1 MPMSAFPESG
11 VWLKG
16 NFHSHTTLSDG
27 SLSPEEQIR
36 RYTVQGYDFLAITD
50 HNAMYDRLEWNEGI
64 VMLPAWERD
73 ISYVEKVKC
82 THIIGL
88 FGSWTPSNSEFK
100 RPKGDKEIM
109 DDQMLIDEMRGD
121 GNVFISIAHPAWSRM
136 EPEELLALERYDAIE
151 VFNTGVEC
159 LCHEGHAEYL
169 WDYLLRRGKRVLGV
183 ACDDTHGHTVKDD
196 HFGGWVM
203 VKAQACDRRSIVEAM
218 VGGHFYS
225 SSGPTIHDWGIDDA
239 GNAYLTTSLCR
250 EVHYI
255 TYPARGKS
263 FTGYLTETR
272 YELKGGEAYIRAECV
287 DFAGNRAWTNPIYL
301 T

>member
-1 MPMSAFPESG
+1 
-11 VWLKG
+11 
-16 NFHSHTTLSDG
+16 
-27 SLSPEEQIR
+27 
-36 RYTVQGYDFLAITD
+36 
-50 HNAMYDRLEWNEGI
+50 
-64 VMLPAWERD
+64 
-73 ISYVEKVKC
+73 
-82 THIIGL
+82 
-88 FGSWTPSNSEFK
+88 
-100 RPKGDKEIM
+100 
-109 DDQMLIDEMRGD
+109 
-121 GNVFISIAHPAWSRM
+121 
-136 EPEELLALERYDAIE
+136 
-151 VFNTGVEC
+151 
-159 LCHEGHAEYL
+159 
-169 WDYLLRRGKRVLGV
+169 
-183 ACDDTHGHTVKDD
+183 
-196 HFGGWVM
+196 
-203 VKAQACDRRSIVEAM
+203 M